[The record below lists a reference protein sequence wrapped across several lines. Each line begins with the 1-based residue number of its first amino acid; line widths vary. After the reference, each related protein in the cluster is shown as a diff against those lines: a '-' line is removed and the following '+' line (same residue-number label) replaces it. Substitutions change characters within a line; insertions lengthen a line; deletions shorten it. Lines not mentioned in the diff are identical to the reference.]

1 MYRIFSMPPDTPP
14 HYDEDCND
22 DVDGCKDQRRSAA
35 ADESAEVRSTV
46 SSIDTPA
53 CAEDVTDIC

>member
-1 MYRIFSMPPDTPP
+1 MCIRDS